1 MADIKDWSSLGPLT
15 EEWNEAVKTAGGSPD
30 LGVFPDIP
38 SLQTFFEQAKA
49 AMGED
54 FSGKPLAAVK
64 ETDHQV
70 KMRDGHAI
78 IVRTYQPQ
86 NVPEA
91 GALGV
96 LYHGGGWCIGGLFN
110 EENLCRRM
118 ANQLGMT
125 VANVDYRMGP
135 EWRFPTAHYDCFDAT
150 KWVS

>member
-1 MADIKDWSSLGPLT
+1 MADIKDWSSLSPLT
-15 EEWNEAVKTAGGSPD
+15 EEWNEAAKAAGGSPD

-54 FSGKPLAAVK
+54 SSGEPLPNVK

-70 KMRDGHAI
+70 EMRDGHGI

-86 NVPEA
+86 NVPA

-110 EENLCRRM
+110 EENLCRLM
-118 ANQLGMT
+118 ANQLAMT
-125 VANVDYRMGP
+125 VANVD
-135 EWRFPTAHYDCFDAT
+135 
-150 KWVS
+150 VSVVERRHL